1 MSETADDNAVQ
12 EALQAQVDR
21 LFGRIPEEDRTA
33 AEKEAYREIEE
44 LAAAAADPTTPPE
57 RLTALFDEYIDRV
70 NYPRGHVH
78 FREREKAAREW
89 LGPPLARHPNAPL
102 KVLLELARYHPHD
115 VVANP
120 VFPLL
125 PLEHPDLT
133 EQFGARSLEHLL
145 RCAGC
150 PPAFVRLCAD
160 HANPDIRFAARE
172 HIALTGEPDP
182 FGTDWQEAA
191 LDGLMALRMSLP
203 DDVYDLWETG
213 WLPEPIAARFPT
225 VPEPQLPEE
234 FGLMER
240 RIQKFARRTVQR
252 AKGKAPSVP
261 TKPDDGWE
269 TWAAELYR
277 TNLKEAAAWAE
288 DPDLPIDALHALAVT
303 PDPKARKTKKNPHPP
318 APKEIRKALAR
329 NPACPA
335 EVLDAVLIYD
345 NCRNIAAHPNVTPEI
360 LERILEKFQYGPEL
374 SVVAASPKATP
385 DLLRRLYDV
394 TLDERFLYQYSAQAR
409 RLARHRI
416 EQRVANGEPVSGMDA
431 AAVRTIPP
439 AAFHTITLR
448 NGNPLI
454 SFVRYAM
461 ESPATVRREG
471 YQQELRRRAEDGCW
485 WYRFAMAVN
494 PQTPEEFL
502 PRLAEDGCRPVRA
515 AARSRLADPT
525 RSILGL

>member
-345 NCRNIAAHPNVTPEI
+345 IST
-360 LERILEKFQYGPEL
+360 
-374 SVVAASPKATP
+374 
-385 DLLRRLYDV
+385 
-394 TLDERFLYQYSAQAR
+394 AR
-409 RLARHRI
+409 RRGGWRGIASSRGSPTANPSAAWMPPPSARFRPRHSIPLHYGTVIHSSVLCATLWSPR
-416 EQRVANGEPVSGMDA
+416 RRC
-431 AAVRTIPP
+431 AVR
-439 AAFHTITLR
+439 A
-448 NGNPLI
+448 I
-454 SFVRYAM
+454 SR
-461 ESPATVRREG
+461 SCGGVRR
-471 YQQELRRRAEDGCW
+471 
-485 WYRFAMAVN
+485 MA
-494 PQTPEEFL
+494 
-502 PRLAEDGCRPVRA
+502 AGGIG
-515 AARSRLADPT
+515 SRW
-525 RSILGL
+525 R